1 MSILWRHKW
10 KTFFAATIG
19 IGAGIYYNRDYVI
32 EKVSQGVQNYI
43 KNPRPFLFIFDHIP
57 PHFMPSQAIGYL
69 AWE

>member
-43 KNPRPFLFIFDHIP
+43 KNMQAGMAEESKRKNVEE
-57 PHFMPSQAIGYL
+57 HF
-69 AWE
+69 EKV